1 MNIETTLT
9 EPDLP
14 QLRQVVLENTRQIFL
29 NKQAIDRMRM
39 ELTEQAQKN
48 TVRDEWLENSRRE
61 FERFRKES
69 REDFYRDLKESRK
82 EFDKRME
89 VLEKQIK
96 ETGEQIKETGEQI
109 KETGKQ
115 IRETGEQIKETG
127 KQIRETGEQIREMIR
142 ETNEQIRETGKQ
154 IREAG
159 EQIKETGEQIK
170 ETTRE
175 TNEQIRETG
184 EQIRKTGEQIKETTR
199 ETNEQIRETGEQI
212 RKTGEQIRET
222 IRETIKET
230 LRETKR
236 ETDEQIK
243 ETEKQLKETSL
254 EVKQFFR
261 QLTGTTGHIVEGLV
275 SSSTEKIFKKA
286 GFELHNSGKNLKRKL
301 TAENIAMEV
310 DVLLSNEKTAIPIEV
325 KTNFTKDN
333 VIRFLHQMSL
343 FRKLF
348 PEFADMEVLAAVAAI
363 NYEKDV
369 AEFARSEGLLVIRV
383 NSDDIFSI
391 DPFEADKLHR
401 F

>member
-109 KETGKQ
+109 RETGEQIKETGK
-115 IRETGEQIKETG
+115 QIKETG

-159 EQIKETGEQIK
+159 EQIKETGK
-170 ETTRE
+170 
-175 TNEQIRETG
+175 
-184 EQIRKTGEQIKETTR
+184 QIRKTGEQIKETTR
-199 ETNEQIRETGEQI
+199 ETDEQIRETGKQIRETGEQI
-212 RKTGEQIRET
+212 KET